1 MNEIKTRNSKTRELL
16 ITHYNTYPKLQ
27 PEDVFKFLFHGACG
41 AEHLVSDEARAL
53 EYIRRELATLE
64 EENVKYIDMLDG
76 EYVRVHLSLLKLG
89 LSAEEL
95 ARIFCL
101 SAKKEPDGISL
112 LEEKLQVARELVQEG
127 ILPFDASE
135 FDGKIAEWRNMG
147 YPAIHHSDI
156 FRREYHPAYRVVSRS
171 YLPYLLR
178 LCDEK

>member
-1 MNEIKTRNSKTRELL
+1 MNKTKLQNSKTRELL
-16 ITHYNTYPKLQ
+16 IEHCNTYPKLKID
-27 PEDVFKFLFHGACG
+27 DVFKFLYHSACG
-41 AEHLVSDEARAL
+41 CEHLVSDEARAL
-53 EYIRRELATLE
+53 EYIRREFATLE
-64 EENVKYIDMLDG
+64 EENVKYIDILDG
-76 EYVRVHLSLLKLG
+76 EYVRVHLSLLNSG

-95 ARIFCL
+95 ARMFCL

-135 FDGKIAEWRNMG
+135 FDGKIAEWRKMG

-156 FRREYHPAYRVVSRS
+156 FRREYHPAYRVVSLS
-171 YLPYLLR
+171 YLPYLSR